1 MYSVVLIKIAL
12 IIVCCNTFAYGQG
25 FINAPNS
32 EDTIASFTVR
42 ASPAEISLVDRL
54 AAGRDLLFRPSHVL
68 DYWPE
73 YRYEYNDVVDK
84 FQPNN
89 NPDTDLSPCA
99 DKESANFILGEIAVV
114 WIDQQVSRNHDTTG
128 QNQDTTKSKKY
139 IGWPIVNNDNH
150 NLDVQDFCESLQ
162 TISGGENE
170 LPNPVNLM
178 NLVDDAG
185 AINIRNSTGTSTRPG
200 DTQQTDFPRI
210 DTSRAFIVTSQALP
224 FRDLEFERV
233 DTTFSQ

>member
-1 MYSVVLIKIAL
+1 MYRVVLIKIAL

-25 FINAPNS
+25 FINVPNS
-32 EDTIASFTVR
+32 EDTIGSFTVR
-42 ASPAEISLVDRL
+42 ASPAEISVMDRL
-54 AAGRDLLFRPSHVL
+54 AAGRDLLIRPSRVL

-89 NPDTDLSPCA
+89 NPDTDRSPCA
-99 DKESANFILGEIAVV
+99 NEESANFILGEIAVV
-114 WIDQQVSRNHDTTG
+114 WIEQQVS
-128 QNQDTTKSKKY
+128 QSQDTTQSEESKEY

-185 AINIRNSTGTSTRPG
+185 AINIRNSTGNSTRPG
-200 DTQQTDFPRI
+200 DTQQTDFSHI